1 MSKGFFRPRWP
12 VVATLIVLIA
22 VAGASY
28 FVLRTI
34 PPRTIIMA
42 TGAEGGAYFE
52 IGKRYRELLA
62 RDGIDVKLM
71 PTGGAIEN
79 LSLMRTGSSGVSVGL
94 VQGGL
99 VTESAAPELESL
111 GTIFYEPLW
120 LFRRRELRGGLD
132 SLVGRKIAIGP
143 EGSGTRALALEL
155 LKRNGLDRQVGELLP
170 LG

>member
-1 MSKGFFRPRWP
+1 
-12 VVATLIVLIA
+12 
-22 VAGASY
+22 
-28 FVLRTI
+28 
-34 PPRTIIMA
+34 PPRTIVMA

-52 IGKRYRELLA
+52 LGKRYRELLA
-62 RDGIDVKLM
+62 RDGIDVKLV

-79 LSLMRTGSSGVSVGL
+79 LSLMRAGSAGVGL

-120 LFRRRELRGGLD
+120 LFRRRELRGGID

-143 EGSGTRALALEL
+143 EGSGTRVLALEL
-155 LKRNGLDRQVGELLP
+155 LKRNGLDRHVGELLP
-170 LG
+170 LGAAAAADKLIAGEIDGAM